1 MMIVIVDLVDDVD
14 CVDVVALWREVMMC
28 RLWRDVLFGGFVGN
42 VVSWFNDLVGFV
54 VLWFNDLV
62 GFVAFGMKNGKYQ

>member
-28 RLWRDVLFGGFVGN
+28 RLWRDVLFGGFV
-42 VVSWFNDLVGFV
+42 
-54 VLWFNDLV
+54 
-62 GFVAFGMKNGKYQ
+62 A